1 MRILRFSVFILVL
14 GFGFACTDE
23 PGTAVDNNR
32 IDPDKEIPAGARLQ
46 HTSPCSPNQP
56 VCAVDLPFGSSGPLR
71 VKLVDAD
78 GQTIDGAAIN
88 YELKDTSST
97 GSSLASA
104 QAGTNAEGIA
114 ETELRSGNSG
124 GTVEVVVSVGGNAT
138 GIADIKFTV
147 AVNAKGA
154 SSYRV
159 SFNHQGT
166 ADLKEIKVRAF
177 PANVTCAEVEADHV
191 RESTAGQN
199 PMLTATTQ
207 AQGIASADGTL
218 PIVVIPNID
227 NGVAYTIEARGQ
239 SRANENVES
248 AFGCK
253 DGNPPIENGAS
264 VDVLVDLKDNLPKVG
279 GTYDVNHTF
288 SVLGAVC
295 PDGGGGVI
303 PDGVCIAIELIG
315 RLATDPASFFV
326 GESGG
331 TDTGILGLIVD
342 FLPDGSLKD
351 TIQDFLGNNFLNG
364 VIRDKLN
371 EFFEDWIENN
381 GPSWL
386 SSGVNISADIFET
399 LKQFKVGGTIRI
411 LREPTVT
418 LDGAGNLVGT
428 LSRELESE
436 EIEEYPG
443 KQVWN
448 DITVFWKG
456 ACPAGDEACRA
467 RTFSSNDLNAGNVV
481 EGFFTGSV
489 VPVTTETG
497 GYALVIDEHTLS
509 LNYGVLIL
517 GILENI
523 ILPSA
528 FGDATVTSIDAAIE
542 KLITGLFAGNGTA
555 CEKLATQVGT
565 AESVVEALCENL
577 LDKASEGIRSY
588 FTEKLTI
595 GGADNLLIGT
605 PAGKP
610 CKIIEPE
617 LYAPDWV
624 GKPLPYAETLGS
636 DKVECE
642 WEMKIK
648 ISDSTTIDAPSTFFG
663 TRSGFLQ

>member
-14 GFGFACTDE
+14 GFGFACTDDT
-23 PGTAVDNNR
+23 GTITDNNDR
-32 IDPDKEIPAGARLQ
+32 IDPDKVVPEGAKLRHQ
-46 HTSPCSPNQP
+46 APCSPTQP
-56 VCAVDLPFGSSGPLR
+56 VCALDLPFGSSGPLR
-71 VKLVDAD
+71 VELIDAD
-78 GQTIDGAAIN
+78 GKAIDGAAIN

-97 GSSLASA
+97 GSSLAAA
-104 QAGTNAEGIA
+104 QSGTNADGIA

-138 GIADIKFTV
+138 GIEDIKFTV
-147 AVNAKGA
+147 AINAKGA

-177 PANVTCAEVEADHV
+177 PSNVTCAEVEADHV

-199 PMLTATTQ
+199 PMLTAVTQ
-207 AQGIASADGTL
+207 AQGVASADGTL
-218 PIVVIPNID
+218 PIVIIPNID
-227 NGVAYTIEARGQ
+227 NGVAYTIEARGK
-239 SRANENVES
+239 SRANANVES

-253 DGNPPIENGAS
+253 DGNAPIENGES
-264 VDVLVDLKDNLPKVG
+264 VDVLVDLNDNLPKIG

-288 SVLGAVC
+288 SILGSVC
-295 PDGGGGVI
+295 PAGGGGVI
-303 PDGVCIAIELIG
+303 PDGVCTAIDLIG

-326 GESGG
+326 GADGG

-342 FLPDGSLKD
+342 FLPDGSLKT
-351 TIQDFLGNNFLNG
+351 TIEDFLNNNLVSG

-371 EFFEDWIENN
+371 EFFTDWIENN

-386 SSGVNISADIFET
+386 KSGINISADIFET
-399 LKQFKVGGTIRI
+399 LQEFKVGGTIRI
-411 LREPTVT
+411 LREPTVAI
-418 LDGAGNLVGT
+418 DGAGNLVGT
-428 LSRELESE
+428 LSQVG
-436 EIEEYPG
+436 EEYPG

-448 DITVFWKG
+448 DITVFWQG
-456 ACPAGDEACRA
+456 ACAAGDEACRA

-489 VPVTTETG
+489 VPVTEEAG
-497 GYALVIDEHTLS
+497 GYALVVDQHTLS

-523 ILPSA
+523 ILPSI
-528 FGDATVTSIDAAIE
+528 FGDPNVNSIDAAIE
-542 KLITGLFAGNGTA
+542 TLITGLFNGSGTA
-555 CEKLATQVGT
+555 CKQLAEQVGT
-565 AESVVEALCENL
+565 AESVVERLCDNL
-577 LDKASEGIRSY
+577 LDKASDGIRSY
-588 FTEKLTI
+588 FTEKLTVD
-595 GGADNLLIGT
+595 GANNLLIGT

-617 LYAPDWV
+617 TYAADWV
-624 GKPLPYAETLGS
+624 GKPLPYGDMLGNER
-636 DKVECE
+636 VECE

-648 ISDSTTIDAPSTFFG
+648 ISSSTTIDAPSTFFG
-663 TRSGFLQ
+663 TRTGFLQ